1 MSEKREKYN
10 ANVNPNPPPSGPPP
24 ISQVRASDKDKF
36 TARQVDDLLGEV
48 HQLQAQLDAATEVA
62 DRQRERAKQAE
73 FLANERAKAL
83 ALVRAECA
91 AWRREYERYERTL
104 TRYEGGWM
112 TEPDEKYE
120 TDAAN
125 ALETP

>member
-1 MSEKREKYN
+1 MSEKPQY
-10 ANVNPNPPPSGPPP
+10 
-24 ISQVRASDKDKF
+24 
-36 TARQVDDLLGEV
+36 THRQVDDLLGEII
-48 HQLQAQLDAATEVA
+48 QLQAQLDAAIEVA

-83 ALVRAECA
+83 ALMRAEVKA
-91 AWRREYERYERTL
+91 YRAWKDEP
-104 TRYEGGWM
+104 GWATSKVM
-112 TEPDEKYE
+112 ELGSVLDTARKA